1 MTSAK
6 SLARSAKHPIEF
18 EGQRVKQVA
27 QIHVS
32 AYYLEAKGLDKYWAA
47 RVIAMRSEKGKKLLI
62 TMHWQAHAVPTL

>member
-32 AYYLEAKGLDKYWAA
+32 AYYLEAKGLDKY
-47 RVIAMRSEKGKKLLI
+47 
-62 TMHWQAHAVPTL
+62 